1 MFGPVPSA
9 AKVAGGTNRRNDGM
23 VNFALFG
30 AGRIGVM
37 HAANL
42 VANPRAKLLYVYDVN
57 VAAAEACAAK
67 HKAKVAPSVEAAL
80 ADKAVDAVLI
90 ASSTNTHVDLIT
102 ESAKAGKAVLCE
114 KPIDLDIKRVERCRK
129 AIAGTGVPVQIG
141 FNRRYDPSHRAVRD
155 AVAKGEIGA
164 LEQVIITSRDP
175 GLAPMAYLK
184 VSGGIFRDM
193 TIHDFDL
200 ARFILGDDPVVEVFA
215 TGSVMIDQGLNA
227 LGDVDT
233 AMVLMKAKS
242 GALVH
247 INNSRRAVYGYDQR
261 VEAFG
266 AKGMVQSDNLRAN
279 TLVRYGA
286 KTTDAKEPLLDFFIE
301 RYTRAYLDEV
311 NEFID
316 CIAKR
321 KQPSVGFE
329 DGRLALILAD
339 AAWASLKSGKAVKV
353 KYD

>member
-1 MFGPVPSA
+1 
-9 AKVAGGTNRRNDGM
+9 M

-42 VANPRAKLLYVYDVN
+42 VANPRAKLAYVYDVN
-57 VAAAEACAAK
+57 AAAAEACAAK
-67 HKAKVAPSVEAAL
+67 HKAKVAPSIDAVL
-80 ADKAVDAVLI
+80 KDKAVDAVLI

-102 ESAKAGKAVLCE
+102 AAAKAGKAILCE
-114 KPIDLDIKRVERCRK
+114 KPIDLDIKRVERCKK
-129 AIAGTGVPVQIG
+129 AIAGTGVPIQIG

-155 AVAKGEIGA
+155 AVARGEIGP
-164 LEQVIITSRDP
+164 LELLVITSRDP

-200 ARFILGDDPVVEVFA
+200 ARFVLGEDPIVEVSA
-215 TGSVMIDQGLNA
+215 AGSVMVEKA
-227 LGDVDT
+227 LAEIGDVDT
-233 AMVLMKAKS
+233 VMVTMKAKS

-279 TLVRYGA
+279 TLTRYGA
-286 KTTDAKEPLLDFFIE
+286 KSTDAKEPLLNFFIE
-301 RYTRAYLDEV
+301 RYGQAYLDEL

-316 CIAKR
+316 CVAKR
-321 KQPSVGFE
+321 KTPSVGFE

-339 AAWASLKSGKAVKV
+339 AAWGSLKSGKTVKI
-353 KYD
+353 KAG